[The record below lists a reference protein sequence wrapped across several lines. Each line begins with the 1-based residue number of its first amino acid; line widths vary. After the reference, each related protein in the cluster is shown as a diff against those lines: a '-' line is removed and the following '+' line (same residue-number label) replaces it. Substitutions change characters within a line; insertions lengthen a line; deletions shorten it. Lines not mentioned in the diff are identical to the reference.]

1 MKANSK
7 RKIFGDA
14 VDLLMGDM
22 EEVTM
27 PKGVQMVP
35 VKSIQPF
42 HDHPFHL
49 YEGERLEDMIASVKE
64 HGVLNPVIVQKL
76 DTGYE
81 MLSGHN
87 RWNAA
92 KLAGLKEIPAIVKTD
107 LSEEEAYVYVIETNL
122 MQRSFSD
129 LAISEKA
136 AVLKA
141 RYEKGS
147 CQGKRNDILNE
158 IARLEGKQVADVTC
172 GHSDHKLKTRD
183 SIGKEYELSGSS
195 VGRLLKLNDLVNSD
209 ELLLDVPRLQRE
221 KVLFKDVIS
230 SIPAVTSP
238 EQLFFPL
245 GRTPN
250 GKDLI
255 EDLSQMPHMLVG
267 GSTGSG
273 KSVFLFTMLAAML
286 MTHPKKEDM
295 QLILSSSKL
304 EDFIHFEGLPHL
316 YSGKIISDAAEAT
329 KVIKEVIFEES
340 ERRGRLLA
348 EARVANIIEYN
359 KKVTEKLAPIVVVID
374 EFADLADQLETTKEK
389 NAFYK
394 PVQRIAQAG
403 RSRGIHLVI
412 CTQRP
417 EAKLVPST
425 TKAQLN
431 GRVALRV
438 NDGISSRMIIE
449 EPDAQYLQKH
459 GDMIYRNG
467 DVIERAQGY
476 LIEIEELDKI
486 VDDVIHG
493 KI

>member
-1 MKANSK
+1 MTIGFGTMHISKATTMSLTEATSDGFNRINHVFGEGASPKMRLLTMSIRELLESTNEDSK
-7 RKIFGDA
+7 DFSKHAMSRIVYGACLAENTFDYLSVVGPSVIRIKFKLGRGQA
-14 VDLLMGDM
+14 LQGLA
-22 EEVTM
+22 
-27 PKGVQMVP
+27 
-35 VKSIQPF
+35 S
-42 HDHPFHL
+42 H
-49 YEGERLEDMIASVKE
+49 LEDIGREMKRT
-64 HGVLNPVIVQKL
+64 GVIIQ
-76 DTGYE
+76 
-81 MLSGHN
+81 
-87 RWNAA
+87 
-92 KLAGLKEIPAIVKTD
+92 
-107 LSEEEAYVYVIETNL
+107 
-122 MQRSFSD
+122 
-129 LAISEKA
+129 
-136 AVLKA
+136 
-141 RYEKGS
+141 
-147 CQGKRNDILNE
+147 
-158 IARLEGKQVADVTC
+158 QVP
-172 GHSDHKLKTRD
+172 
-183 SIGKEYELSGSS
+183 
-195 VGRLLKLNDLVNSD
+195 NSD

-230 SIPAVTSP
+230 SIPKVTSP
-238 EQLFFPL
+238 EQLLFPL

-273 KSVFLFTMLAAML
+273 KSVFLFSMLAALL
-286 MTHPKKEDM
+286 MTHPEKEDM

-316 YSGKIISDAAEAT
+316 YSGRIISDATEAT

-348 EARVANIIEYN
+348 EARVANIVEYN
-359 KKVTEKLAPIVVVID
+359 KKVAEKLAPIVVVID

-467 DVIERAQGY
+467 DIIERAQGY

-493 KI
+493 RI